1 MVSTTTARR
10 LKSAAVVTGGM
21 LAVLSLAACGS
32 QPNAAGGAPV
42 PVSGATTPV
51 SKPSTTPSKSG
62 SDQAKPAVATKTTD
76 KPATDKPATG
86 KTLGSTGYG
95 KLKLGMSVAQAKAT
109 GQLGALKRSDVCDGY
124 DLAGYPTAANS
135 VGLYFSKQYGLVY
148 IGAQST
154 MSTPE
159 GIKLGTTINH
169 VQSIFPKAENGI
181 NGLHIPVPGKKSAYY
196 TIIPTPD
203 AKRVGELALATTTQ
217 DCFD

>member
-10 LKSAAVVTGGM
+10 LKSAAVVTGGK

-42 PVSGATTPV
+42 PVGGATTPV
-51 SKPSTTPSKSG
+51 SKPSTTPSTGGG

-76 KPATDKPATG
+76 KPATG
-86 KTLGSTGYG
+86 KTLGPTGYG